1 MRYRLL
7 VLGDVQQ
14 VGFREFVKKCALQL
28 HVKGSVKNLDDG
40 SVEIYCEIEEN
51 ALDKFKKLISKPPMG
66 EVEEIKVYPEDSTEY
81 GTPET
86 NFSKFKVIRDED
98 EVAETLSVMAR
109 VGQQMLATQQLTLQ
123 LQEKMLEKQD
133 KMLEKQDRMLEKQ
146 DKMLEKQD
154 KMLEKQ
160 DKMIE
165 LQTIT
170 IEKIDA
176 MHQDMNQRFDR
187 MDEKYGAISEA
198 IKVFLEEFRTFN
210 AKLDE
215 HNHKLDLILE
225 KLVAMEKK

>member
-14 VGFREFVKKCALQL
+14 VGFREHVKKCAQQLQ
-28 HVKGSVKNLDDG
+28 VKGSVKNLDDG
-40 SVEIYCEIEEN
+40 SVEIYCEIQEN

-66 EVEEIKVYPEDSTEY
+66 TVKEIKVYTEGSSEY
-81 GTPET
+81 GMPET
-86 NFSKFKVIRDED
+86 DFSKFKVIRDED

-109 VGQQMLATQQLTLQ
+109 AGQQMLEIQKLMLQQH
-123 LQEKMLEKQD
+123 E
-133 KMLEKQDRMLEKQ
+133 
-146 DKMLEKQD
+146 

-165 LQTIT
+165 LQKQT

-176 MHQDMNQRFDR
+176 MHQDMNERFDR
-187 MDEKYGAISEA
+187 MEVKYGAISEA

-215 HNHKLDLILE
+215 HNRKLDLILE

>member
-1 MRYRLL
+1 LDAIEEVMRYRIV

-14 VGFREFVKKCALQL
+14 VGFREYVKKCAQQLQA
-28 HVKGSVKNLDDG
+28 KGSVKNLDDG
-40 SVEIYCEIEEN
+40 SVEIYCAIEES
-51 ALDKFKKLISKPPMG
+51 ALDKFKELIGKPPMG
-66 EVEEIKVYPEDSTEY
+66 EVEEIKVYPEGSSEY

-109 VGQQMLATQQLTLQ
+109 AGFQ
-123 LQEKMLEKQD
+123 
-133 KMLEKQDRMLEKQ
+133 
-146 DKMLEKQD
+146 
-154 KMLEKQ
+154 MLEKQ

-165 LQTIT
+165 LQNLT

-176 MHQDMNQRFDR
+176 MHKDMNERFDR
-187 MDEKYGAISEA
+187 MEVKYGAISEA

-215 HNHKLDLILE
+215 HNRKLDLILE
-225 KLVAMEKK
+225 KLIEMEGR

>member
-66 EVEEIKVYPEDSTEY
+66 EVEEIKVCPEDSGEY

-133 KMLEKQDRMLEKQ
+133 KMLEKQDR
-146 DKMLEKQD
+146 
-154 KMLEKQ
+154 MLEKQ

>member
-51 ALDKFKKLISKPPMG
+51 ALDKFKELIGKPPMG

-123 LQEKMLEKQD
+123 LQEK
-133 KMLEKQDRMLEKQ
+133 MLEKQ

>member
-14 VGFREFVKKCALQL
+14 VGFREHVKKCAQQLQ
-28 HVKGSVKNLDDG
+28 VKGSVKNLDDG
-40 SVEIYCEIEEN
+40 SVEIYCEIQEN

-66 EVEEIKVYPEDSTEY
+66 TVKEIKVYPEGSSAY

-86 NFSKFKVIRDED
+86 DFSKFKVIRDED

-109 VGQQMLATQQLTLQ
+109 AGLQMLG
-123 LQEKMLEKQD
+123 
-133 KMLEKQDRMLEKQ
+133 
-146 DKMLEKQD
+146 
-154 KMLEKQ
+154 KQ

-165 LQTIT
+165 LQKLT

-176 MHQDMNQRFDR
+176 MHQDMNERFDRLTENINERFDR
-187 MDEKYGAISEA
+187 MEVKYGAISEA
-198 IKVFLEEFRTFN
+198 IKVFLDEFRTFN

-215 HNHKLDLILE
+215 HNRKLDLILE

>member
-1 MRYRLL
+1 LL

-14 VGFREFVKKCALQL
+14 VGFREYVKKCAQQLQ
-28 HVKGSVKNLDDG
+28 VKGSVKNLDDG
-40 SVEIYCEIEEN
+40 SVEIYCEIEES
-51 ALDKFKKLISKPPMG
+51 ALEKFKKLIKKPPMG
-66 EVEEIKVYPEDSTEY
+66 KVEEIKVYPEGSSEY

-109 VGQQMLATQQLTLQ
+109 AGLQ
-123 LQEKMLEKQD
+123 
-133 KMLEKQDRMLEKQ
+133 
-146 DKMLEKQD
+146 MLEKQD

-165 LQTIT
+165 LQNMT
-170 IEKIDA
+170 IEKIDGVANKIDVLSGKIDA
-176 MHQDMNQRFDR
+176 MHQDMNERFDR
-187 MDEKYGAISEA
+187 MEVKYGAISEA

-215 HNHKLDLILE
+215 HNRKLDLILE

>member
-14 VGFREFVKKCALQL
+14 VGFREHVKKCAQPLQ
-28 HVKGSVKNLDDG
+28 VKGSVKNLDDG
-40 SVEIYCEIEEN
+40 SVEIYCEIQEN

-66 EVEEIKVYPEDSTEY
+66 IVEEIKVYPEGSREY

-86 NFSKFKVIRDED
+86 DFSKFKVIRDED

-109 VGQQMLATQQLTLQ
+109 AGLQ
-123 LQEKMLEKQD
+123 
-133 KMLEKQDRMLEKQ
+133 
-146 DKMLEKQD
+146 
-154 KMLEKQ
+154 MLEKQ

-165 LQTIT
+165 LQKLT

-176 MHQDMNQRFDR
+176 MHQDMNERFDRLTENINERFDR
-187 MDEKYGAISEA
+187 MEVKYGAISEA

-215 HNHKLDLILE
+215 HNRKLDLILE

>member
-86 NFSKFKVIRDED
+86 NFSKFKVSRDED

-133 KMLEKQDRMLEKQ
+133 KMLEKQDR
-146 DKMLEKQD
+146 MLEKQD

>member
-14 VGFREFVKKCALQL
+14 VGFREHVKKCAQQLQ
-28 HVKGSVKNLDDG
+28 VKGSVKNLDDG
-40 SVEIYCEIEEN
+40 SVEIYCEIEES
-51 ALDKFKKLISKPPMG
+51 ALEKFKKLIKKPPMG
-66 EVEEIKVYPEDSTEY
+66 KVEEIKVYPEGSSEY

-86 NFSKFKVIRDED
+86 DFSKFKVIRDED

-109 VGQQMLATQQLTLQ
+109 AGLQ
-123 LQEKMLEKQD
+123 
-133 KMLEKQDRMLEKQ
+133 
-146 DKMLEKQD
+146 
-154 KMLEKQ
+154 MLEKQ

-165 LQTIT
+165 LQNMT
-170 IEKIDA
+170 IEKIDGVANKIDVLSGKIDA
-176 MHQDMNQRFDR
+176 MHQDMNERFDR
-187 MDEKYGAISEA
+187 MEVKYGAISEA

-215 HNHKLDLILE
+215 HNRKLDLILE

>member
-14 VGFREFVKKCALQL
+14 VGFREHVKKCAQQLQ
-28 HVKGSVKNLDDG
+28 VKGSVKNLDDG
-40 SVEIYCEIEEN
+40 SVEIYCEIQEN

-66 EVEEIKVYPEDSTEY
+66 TVKEIKVYPEGSSAY

-86 NFSKFKVIRDED
+86 DFSKFKVIRDED

-109 VGQQMLATQQLTLQ
+109 AGQQMLATQQLMVQ
-123 LQEKMLEKQD
+123 QHE
-133 KMLEKQDRMLEKQ
+133 
-146 DKMLEKQD
+146 
-154 KMLEKQ
+154 
-160 DKMIE
+160 KMIE
-165 LQTIT
+165 LQKLT

-176 MHQDMNQRFDR
+176 MHQDMNERFDRLTENINERFDR
-187 MDEKYGAISEA
+187 MEVKYGAISEA

-215 HNHKLDLILE
+215 HNRKLDLILE

>member
-86 NFSKFKVIRDED
+86 NFSKFKVSRDED

-133 KMLEKQDRMLEKQ
+133 KMLEKQDR
-146 DKMLEKQD
+146 
-154 KMLEKQ
+154 MLEKQ

>member
-1 MRYRLL
+1 MRYRIV

-14 VGFREFVKKCALQL
+14 VGFREYVKKCAQQLQA
-28 HVKGSVKNLDDG
+28 KGSVKNLDDG
-40 SVEIYCEIEEN
+40 SVEIYCAIEEST
-51 ALDKFKKLISKPPMG
+51 LEKFKEMIGKPPMG
-66 EVEEIKVYPEDSTEY
+66 EVEEIKVYPEGSGEY

-109 VGQQMLATQQLTLQ
+109 AGLQMLG
-123 LQEKMLEKQD
+123 
-133 KMLEKQDRMLEKQ
+133 
-146 DKMLEKQD
+146 KQD

-165 LQTIT
+165 LQNMT
-170 IEKIDA
+170 IEKIDGVANKIDVLSGKIDA
-176 MHQDMNQRFDR
+176 MHQDMNERFDR
-187 MDEKYGAISEA
+187 MEVKYGAISEA

-215 HNHKLDLILE
+215 HNRKLDLILE